1 MIIVVRFLR
10 PHLLPVAILLFFAF
24 SAARRLAEGGEG
36 GAWATVFVT
45 GVVVLLTLD
54 WLEELEGSR

>member
-1 MIIVVRFLR
+1 MIIVRFLR

-36 GAWATVFVT
+36 GAWATVFVVL
-45 GVVVLLTLD
+45 VVVLLAMD
-54 WLEELEGSR
+54 GAAEMEEGRG